1 VQVGDLVKLHTFD
14 YFDYPQ
20 YQGYLG
26 LLVEETEPTRWK
38 IMIRGRI
45 HPYSIH
51 SVSFEKVW
59 HA

>member
-1 VQVGDLVKLHTFD
+1 MKVGDLVKLNTLA
-14 YFDYPQ
+14 YPR

-26 LLVEETEPTRWK
+26 LLVEEVEPGRWK

-45 HPYSIH
+45 HPYRIH
-51 SVSFEKVW
+51 SVSLVMAR